1 MEEDEKLVEVSIG
14 LTYQICNFT
23 TTSDRFITDLAGAQ
37 IPDEKYAETLVKIL
51 KRYDLPS
58 VEVPRIRRF
67 LIQQATWMMKHHKHF
82 VELFHKF
89 GMVELLEHVS
99 DTTSD
104 LECFHVFS
112 GSAGVSQHRELAS
125 TLVDEALGLL
135 CLNS

>member
-23 TTSDRFITDLAGAQ
+23 TTSDLFITELARAQ
-37 IPDEKYAETLVKIL
+37 IREEKYAETLVTIL

-82 VELFHKF
+82 VKLFHKF
-89 GMVELLEHVS
+89 GMVELLERVG

-104 LECFHVFS
+104 LEYFHVFS
-112 GSAGVSQHRELAS
+112 GSAGISQHSRLVS
-125 TLVDEALGLL
+125 TLVDEALVLL
-135 CLNS
+135 S